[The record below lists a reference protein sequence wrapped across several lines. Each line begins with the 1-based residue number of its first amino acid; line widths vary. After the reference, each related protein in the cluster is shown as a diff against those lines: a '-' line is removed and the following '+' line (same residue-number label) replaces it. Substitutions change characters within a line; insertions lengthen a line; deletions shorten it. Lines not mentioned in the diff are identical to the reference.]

1 MHDER
6 IDIVRTVADLR
17 ARVQERRARAASARY
32 SIGLVPTMGALH
44 EGHIALVR
52 RAREVCDTVVV
63 SLFVNPTQFNQASD
77 LDAYPR
83 TEAAD
88 AALVAQAG
96 GDVLFAP
103 SAAEVYPAGF
113 DTTIDVGAITQ
124 PLEGE
129 TRGPVHFRGVATV
142 VTKLFNMVQPDI
154 AFFGQKD
161 AQQTLV
167 IRRLVRDLDMPVAI
181 DVCPTV
187 RDVDGLALSSRNRR
201 LSPASRTKALGL
213 IAALRAI
220 AVRFDAGER
229 DARTLE
235 AIGRTELASRGIADD
250 HIDYLAVSDAESLR
264 VVQRIERP
272 ALAALA
278 VHVDGVRLID
288 NLVLDPSRAR

>member
-1 MHDER
+1 MHDDPIE
-6 IDIVRTVADLR
+6 IVRTVTELR
-17 ARVQERRARAASARY
+17 SRVRQRRARAVPGRHA
-32 SIGLVPTMGALH
+32 IGLVPTMGALH

-52 RAREVCDTVVV
+52 RAREACDTVVV

-83 TEAAD
+83 TEVAD
-88 AALVAQAG
+88 AALVADAG

-103 SAAEVYPAGF
+103 SAAEVYPSGF
-113 DTTIDVGAITQ
+113 GTTIDVGAIAQ

-142 VTKLFNMVQPDI
+142 VAKLFNMVQPDI

-167 IRRLVRDLDMPVAI
+167 IRQLVRDLDMPVVI
-181 DVCPTV
+181 EVCPTV
-187 RDVDGLALSSRNRR
+187 RDPDGLALSSRNRR
-201 LSPASRTKALGL
+201 LSPGSRTKALGL

-220 AVRFDAGER
+220 ESHFQAGER

-235 AIGRTELASRGIADD
+235 AIGRTELASRGIADA
-250 HIDYLAVSDAESLR
+250 HIDYLAVSDAASLG
-264 VVQRIERP
+264 VVQRIDRP
-272 ALAALA
+272 ALAAVA